1 MIRKFLTRLPT
12 SSRMQ
17 ARSYNAVPE
26 YCPSSSNRDQESQ
39 RNVPPAQSRQSDCLV
54 LWRARPSIIGS
65 QFNPERGGPC
75 SLRHREPRPSTWSGR
90 FKSFRWDYVLGKA
103 LHLFQLGAAL
113 QQEKVN
119 ANRIKLANAY
129 RNLAGCADK
138 SVSQSSITNGVI
150 FERNML
156 V

>member
-103 LHLFQLGAAL
+103 LHLFKLRTAL
-113 QQEKVN
+113 QQEEINTNGFKFSD
-119 ANRIKLANAY
+119 AF
-129 RNLAGCADK
+129 RNLARGAD
-138 SVSQSSITNGVI
+138 QSRS
-150 FERNML
+150 
-156 V
+156 